1 MAQPFFKT
9 PFLHNYMDLTQQI
22 TEICIKIILINNIAI
37 YRFYRK
43 DDMCVKQPVL
53 AVCKTAAGK

>member
-1 MAQPFFKT
+1 MLNK
-9 PFLHNYMDLTQQI
+9 QQI